1 MRILQVITSLST
13 GGAEKL
19 VAEISPMLENRGEQV
34 DVLLFDG
41 EETPFKSELEE
52 TGIRVMSLSKNAYVY
67 DIRHIFKLIPI
78 IRNYDIV
85 HTHNS
90 ACQMYVAIAKTLAH
104 AHCKLVT
111 TEHNTDNRRR
121 HICWFKPIDKW
132 MYRQYDVVISISH
145 KASELL
151 QAYIGRED
159 IRTIENG
166 VNVAKFKESAGYTDF
181 SKDGEAVIAMVAA
194 FRPQKDQDTL
204 IKAMCS
210 LPDNYILWLIGDG
223 ERREI
228 CEELVSDLKLDGRV
242 CFYGVRT
249 DIPEMLKASDI
260 IVMSTHY
267 EGMSLSNI
275 EGMSVGRPFVASD
288 VNGIHEI
295 TDGAGILFEEGNS
308 KQLADEILHLMTDR
322 DYYFRVAEACYQ
334 RAKQYDISKMVD
346 QYEKV
351 YKELMDEKVD

>member
-1 MRILQVITSLST
+1 M
-13 GGAEKL
+13 
-19 VAEISPMLENRGEQV
+19 VAEISPMLEKRGEQV

-52 TGIRVMSLSKNAYVY
+52 TGIRVMSLSKNDQVY

-132 MYRQYDVVISISH
+132 MYRQYDVIISISH
-145 KASELL
+145 KATELL
-151 QAYIGRED
+151 KAYIGRED

-166 VNVAKFKESAGYTDF
+166 VNVDKYNKADAYGDLR
-181 SKDGEAVIAMVAA
+181 KDGEVIICMVAA

-204 IKAMCS
+204 IKTMGS
-210 LPDNYILWLIGDG
+210 LPDNYVLWLIGDG
-223 ERREI
+223 ERKEI
-228 CEELVSDLKLDGRV
+228 CVKQVSDMKLDGRV
-242 CFYGVRT
+242 KFFGVRT
-249 DIPEMLKASDI
+249 DIPELLKTSDI

-295 TDGAGILFEEGNS
+295 TYGAGILFEEGNS
-308 KQLADEILHLMTDR
+308 EQLAAEIKHLHDDR
-322 DYYFRVAEACYQ
+322 TYYDSVADACYE
-334 RAKQYDISKMVD
+334 RAKQFDISKMVD
-346 QYEKV
+346 GYEDV
-351 YKELMDEKVD
+351 YKELTKTNEA

>member
-19 VAEISPMLENRGEQV
+19 VAEISPMLEKRGELV

-52 TGIRVMSLSKNAYVY
+52 TGIRVMSLSKNDHVY

-90 ACQMYVAIAKTLAH
+90 ACQMYVAIAKTVEH

-145 KASELL
+145 KATELL
-151 QAYIGRED
+151 KAYIGSED

-166 VNVAKFKESAGYTDF
+166 VNVDKYNKADAYGDLR
-181 SKDGEAVIAMVAA
+181 KDGEVIICMVAA

-204 IKAMCS
+204 IKTMGS
-210 LPDNYILWLIGDG
+210 LPDNYVLWLIGDG
-223 ERREI
+223 ERKEI
-228 CEELVSDLKLDGRV
+228 CLKQASDMKLDGRV
-242 CFYGVRT
+242 KFFGVRT
-249 DIPEMLKASDI
+249 DIPELLKTSDI

-275 EGMSVGRPFVASD
+275 EGMSAGRPFIASD
-288 VNGIHEI
+288 VNGIREI
-295 TDGAGILFEEGNS
+295 TSGAGLLFQEGNA
-308 KQLADEILHLMTDR
+308 QDLAEKVLLLMTDKNKY
-322 DYYFRVAEACYQ
+322 DAVVASCLN
-334 RAKQYDISKMVD
+334 RAREYDITKTVEG
-346 QYEKV
+346 YRNV
-351 YKELMDEKVD
+351 YNRLNG